1 MSEVNNE
8 MQEIF
13 KKYHDAGNVPS
24 GGFNAAQLGTSAKIK
39 TALEI
44 IKLAE
49 KNLRAQGFRLFNE
62 CDVNIAYTFN
72 DNKGLDK
79 KLVNAFSAKFSENK
93 KNLSVAINFNASYL
107 AQLGAEEVYGVA
119 YAYLYN
125 SLVKKREKDFS
136 ESEIKLQK
144 EDEDLEQDLRE
155 DVIEENSN
163 IETDSSKQ
171 RHPIKEFFV
180 QILKLILGDD
190 FNNLESEE
198 ASKLIEANLAKNG
211 ITPDEFFE
219 NPNGKNLL
227 AERYGK
233 VVKNGYLQ
241 QSTFLL
247 GVISKNE
254 FNALKT
260 GNDAEIKDFC
270 VKYVNCVLA
279 NSNIGKN
286 VEVKFESGKY
296 LGEYNDY
303 GNRQEICIDIERIK
317 KKNNPAEVVMTLQH
331 ELTHAID
338 SSYNKARGVTDDGYG
353 LVDNLVGGAR
363 ENINKVHAKNDANQ
377 QMIRDY
383 FVRLQKICYDVN
395 PNECSARMGE
405 LAAVKFMKGLHS
417 DNSMQK
423 YIDKSIKAYV
433 SHQENVLES
442 IGKIDEIIHEFETIK
457 NLADSQT
464 NDLIKERIEYLLRL
478 REEGKINENSIRKSM
493 EIALGQEE
501 MRSESQE
508 EIGYERENI

>member
-13 KKYHDAGNVPS
+13 KKYQDAGNVPA
-24 GGFNAAQLGTSAKIK
+24 GGLSSAQLTTSVKLKA
-39 TALEI
+39 ALEI

-49 KNLRAQGFRLFNE
+49 KNLRAQGFRLFSE
-62 CDVNIAYTFN
+62 CDVKIAYTFN
-72 DNKGLDK
+72 DNKGLDR

-136 ESEIKLQK
+136 ESEVKLQK
-144 EDEDLEQDLRE
+144 EDDLEQDLQE
-155 DVIEENSN
+155 TTSEANFN
-163 IETDSSKQ
+163 GETDVSKQ

-180 QILKLILGDD
+180 QILKLILGED
-190 FNNLESEE
+190 FNSLESEDV
-198 ASKLIEANLAKNG
+198 SKLIETNLAKNG
-211 ITPDEFFE
+211 ITSEEFFE

-270 VKYVNCVLA
+270 VKYVNCILA

-338 SSYNKARGVTDDGYG
+338 SSYNKSRGVTEDGYG
-353 LVDNLVGGAR
+353 LVDNLVGGAK

-377 QMIRDY
+377 QLVRDY

-405 LAAVKFMKGLHS
+405 LAAVKFMQGLHS
-417 DNSMQK
+417 DKTMQK

-442 IGKIDEIIHEFETIK
+442 IGKIDEIIHEFETVK
-457 NLADSQT
+457 KLGDLQT
-464 NDLIKERIEYLLRL
+464 NDLIRERIEYLLRL
-478 REEGKINENSIRKSM
+478 REEGKINEESIKKSM
-493 EIALGQEE
+493 EIALGQEN
-501 MRSESQE
+501 MSSELQE
-508 EIGYERENI
+508 ESGYERENI